1 MWLEKKGTDLDL
13 SAVFGILNNLLTQA
27 CYLVPFFAHQSYEF
41 KMGMWEIHALQYDS
55 VIDNSKLF

>member
-1 MWLEKKGTDLDL
+1 MWLEKKGTYLDL

-41 KMGMWEIHALQYDS
+41 KMGM
-55 VIDNSKLF
+55 

>member
-27 CYLVPFFAHQSYEF
+27 CYLVPPFFFLLINLMCSKWECAKFIHC
-41 KMGMWEIHALQYDS
+41 GMTM
-55 VIDNSKLF
+55 